1 MIKYM
6 YKPIKLCDLI
16 NRFEMIHFTNVG
28 QTPFMNVSES
38 SSLGIVPF

>member
-16 NRFEMIHFTNVG
+16 NRFEMMDFTNVG
-28 QTPFMNVSES
+28 HTPLMNVSES
-38 SSLGIVPF
+38 SSLGTVPF